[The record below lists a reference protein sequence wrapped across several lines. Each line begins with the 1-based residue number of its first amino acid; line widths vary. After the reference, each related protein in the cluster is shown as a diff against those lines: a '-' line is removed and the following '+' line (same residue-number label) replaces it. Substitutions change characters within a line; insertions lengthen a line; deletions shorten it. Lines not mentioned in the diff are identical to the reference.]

1 MVIESSFSVQA
12 PQQRVWD
19 FLIDP
24 TQMVACVPGCSK
36 VEQVGEN
43 TYRATMT
50 AKVAYITF
58 SAATE
63 VTITHMDPPRELESV
78 ARGEDKRLGSN
89 MQLTAT
95 LRLSPQG
102 EDATEVAYR
111 ADVSLWGKL
120 GTLGEPVFRQK
131 ATQMS
136 REFVQ
141 CVKSKLETQ
150 R

>member
-63 VTITHMDPPRELESV
+63 VTITRMDPPRELESV

-89 MQLTAT
+89 VQISAT
-95 LRLSPQG
+95 LRLTPRDDG
-102 EDATEVAYR
+102 GTEVAYR

-120 GTLGEPVFRQK
+120 GTLGEPIFRQK
-131 ATQMS
+131 ATQTG
-136 REFVQ
+136 REFAQ
-141 CVKSKLETQ
+141 CVKKHLEAAS
-150 R
+150 